1 MTTNSDYPTIM
12 VGTCIH
18 NKVWSIEAYL
28 NAIFEQSYPKD
39 RISLVFYVN
48 DSIDG
53 TKEKL
58 VDLLKTIKKEGH
70 YRRIR
75 VVEQNYGYED
85 IRRKHKD
92 LTAVLSR
99 EHDPS
104 KAVANFAH
112 FARVRN
118 AWLKLRED
126 EEYYLSIDSDVI
138 LAEANTFKRM
148 IRHGLDLVAAPVNNT
163 ENRTDGFNPSDEAW
177 AKLLKMSDS
186 ENRDFLMS
194 VKRSELKEKGGAI
207 GPTALYN
214 FGMLRGGQ
222 FLRFAPL
229 PKLME
234 VDVTGACI
242 LFHSKIIRR
251 GVEYGPNYLGEDV
264 FFCTLARSF
273 GFKVFVDGTLKTEH
287 FMDKN
292 PNEEKEEVKEN

>member
-1 MTTNSDYPTIM
+1 MTTNSEYPTIM
-12 VGTCIH
+12 CGCPLH

-58 VDLLKTIKKEGH
+58 VELLKPVKKEGH

-85 IRRKHKD
+85 IRRKRSD
-92 LTAVLSR
+92 PNAVLPR
-99 EHDPS
+99 EHDLS
-104 KAVANFAH
+104 KSVANFAH

-138 LAEANTFKRM
+138 LTEANTFERM
-148 IRHGLDLVAAPVNNT
+148 MRHKLDLVAAPVNNT

-186 ENRDFLMS
+186 KNKDFLMS
-194 VKRSELKEKGGAI
+194 VKRGELEKKGGAI
-207 GPTALYN
+207 GPSALYN
-214 FGMLRGGQ
+214 YGMLRGGQ
-222 FLRFAPL
+222 MLRFAPR

-234 VDVTGACI
+234 VDITGACI
-242 LFHSKIIRR
+242 LFHSRVIER
-251 GVEYGPNYLGEDV
+251 GVEYGPNHMGEDI
-264 FFCTLARSF
+264 FFCTLARSH
-273 GFKVFVDGTLKTEH
+273 GFKIFVDGTLKTEH

-292 PNEEKEEVKEN
+292 PYTKEEVKEN